1 MDKKSVLKFIVA
13 TVLIVLLACVAINGL
28 NIGRYQIVPLGSA
41 IKQGL
46 DLKGGAYVIYE
57 VEDSNQ
63 IEDLDKKL
71 SGAIGVLRNRL
82 DDKGYTEAVIVKQGT
97 NRIRV
102 EIPDIED
109 PDSVLSLIGKT
120 ANLEFIGPEDDVILT
135 GKDIKS
141 AEPAYTD
148 TREPIVSLELN
159 SAGADKFEE
168 ATEKYK
174 GQVIRIVLDGVD
186 ISTPNVREK
195 ITGGR
200 ASIEGMAGIDEAAE
214 LASLIRS
221 GALPVP
227 LKNVEIRSV
236 GATLGANALDMSI
249 KAGIIGVL
257 LVFFFMLIF
266 YRLPGLVADIAL
278 ILYMVL
284 VLFILALVNVQLT
297 LPGIAGLIL
306 SIGMAVDANVI
317 IFERLKD
324 ELKTGKTLRSSVD
337 AAFSKAFSAIL
348 DGNITTLIAAVV
360 LYSFGTGPI
369 KGFAITLGV
378 GIITSMFTAVFVTR
392 LLLKLLMKMNL
403 TGNLK
408 MYGLRGDLGEDS

>member
-57 VEDSNQ
+57 VEDSNK

-257 LVFFFMLIF
+257 LVFLFMLIF

-284 VLFILALVNVQLT
+284 VLFVLALVNVQLT